1 MFFNMPKTT
10 PLPTPNSGASMN
22 PLIGLGASLAGGIFS
37 GLGASKQNRAALA
50 MAREQMAFQERMSS
64 TAYQRSAK
72 DLEAAGLN
80 RVLALGNSASS
91 PGGAMAPVVNE
102 AAPAINTALAIQ
114 RQQAEIRNINATTAK
129 TAVETLNA
137 EQQGN
142 NLLATWGK
150 IQEEV
155 TNLRKTG
162 DLIDVQKQVQDAL
175 RKIKES
181 EAIIIQSEADLWQQI
196 QDLEIG
202 EEAKLLGSLTGPA
215 FKLVQLAIHALGR
228 K

>member
-1 MFFNMPKTT
+1 MSWNMPKTT
-10 PLPTPNSGASMN
+10 PLPTPTSGASMN
-22 PLIGLGASLAGGIFS
+22 PLIALGGSLLGGVFS
-37 GLGASKQNRAALA
+37 GLGASKQNKAALA
-50 MAREQMAFQERMSS
+50 MAREQMAFQERMSN

-102 AAPAINTALAIQ
+102 AAPAINTALAVR
-114 RQQAEIRNINATTAK
+114 RQQAEIDNIEATTAK

-137 EQQGN
+137 QEQGN
-142 NLLATWGK
+142 ILTANWGK
-150 IQEEV
+150 IQEEIK
-155 TNLRKTG
+155 NLRSTG
-162 DLIDVQKQVQDAL
+162 ELINVQKQVQDAL

-181 EAIIIQSEADLWQQI
+181 EAIIIQSEADLWKEI
-196 QDLEIG
+196 QGLEIG

-215 FKLVQLAIHALGR
+215 IKLVQLFIHAVGKR
-228 K
+228 